1 MLGGMS
7 EKVRENR
14 LREAAKRQGF
24 RLAKS
29 RRRDRLATDY
39 GWYIMRGKRQLA
51 HFRELDSVERWLRE
65 PLRRDTRRG

>member
-1 MLGGMS
+1 MLGGMG

-24 RLAKS
+24 RLVKS

-39 GWYIMRGKRQLA
+39 GWYIFRGKRQLA
-51 HFRELDSVERWLRE
+51 HFRELDSVERWLSDPEAR
-65 PLRRDTRRG
+65 